1 MGEEMKTIDLCGAWS
16 GKCIGQDGTAFDF
29 SGTVPGSAIHDLIGA
44 GHLPEDIFRRDN
56 AEAVRAFED
65 CDYIYK
71 KEFTYSGE
79 SKHLF
84 LRFER
89 IDTYAD
95 VLLNGEKIYHSEN
108 GNIRHEIDV
117 TEYIKQG
124 ENTLEVRLYS
134 PTKWVEGR
142 PARTGAFTTER
153 MYTRRMQC
161 TYGWDW
167 VARFLTCGLG
177 ECTLLSM
184 EDMEILPENVYLVT
198 TDADAE
204 SATVRADITF
214 PFAYAG
220 RVLEFSLLNAQ
231 GETVSYL
238 LKYCKE
244 DFVRLYFDVEAP
256 ELWYPNG
263 YGAQPLYTFCVKDN
277 GELIY
282 SEKIGIRTVKI
293 MQLPD
298 KAGSEN
304 YNLCRSIKNPEYD
317 FNEAFSGF
325 VLKINGEKIFCQGA
339 NWVPCVPY
347 HMGNIDARQ
356 TEILELCAG
365 AGVNMLRI
373 WGGGAFETKHFYDE
387 CTRLGIMVTQDFL
400 MACGS
405 YPEDE
410 DWFIGELRKEAEYV
424 VRHARNQA
432 CLVWWSGDNE
442 NAVEGSDTDEN
453 YCGRRSAYEG
463 IAPVLYK
470 EDPYRRFLPSSPF
483 GGKFY
488 ASNTVGTTHNTQFL
502 SQTFRYLEGEDLS
515 DYKETLKRYRA
526 RFIAEE
532 PQFGAVALPTLRRF
546 MSESDIF
553 ENDAMWRYHMKSN
566 PAMRMELFD
575 YMISMAEKIL
585 GEYADGEDKLFKL
598 QYLQYE
604 WLRVVMEQAKRERA
618 LCSGIIF
625 WMMNDCWPASAGW
638 ALIDYY
644 NIPKVAYYAFKR
656 CAKTVLASVD
666 YEDEKYRIYVV
677 NDGEE
682 TDVRVCM
689 KILSADRTE
698 LKEVK
703 TMDVHLPK
711 FSSVVVFEEENL
723 LSDGEVLLCDVVG
736 DSCHDRAFYR
746 HGALPIV
753 PAEVCYDIDE
763 ENGVVSVRAG
773 EKYVHTIM
781 ISGDVLLSD
790 NGFSLLPHEERTISY
805 KMAGNRSEVD
815 LSVIAYTLA

>member
-1 MGEEMKTIDLCGAWS
+1 MKTIDLCGAWS

-29 SGTVPGSAIHDLIGA
+29 TGTVPGSAIHDLVGA
-44 GHLPEDIFRRDN
+44 GRLPKNIFWRDN

-95 VLLNGEKIYHSEN
+95 VLLNGEQIYHSEN
-108 GNIRHEIDV
+108 GNIRHEMNV
-117 TEYIKQG
+117 TERIKQG

-134 PTKWVEGR
+134 PSRWVKDM
-142 PARTGAFTTER
+142 PLHTGAFTTER
-153 MYTRRMQC
+153 MNTRRMQC

-167 VARFLTCGLG
+167 VARFLTSGLG
-177 ECTLLSM
+177 ECMLISM

-204 SATVRADITF
+204 SASVRADITF

-244 DFVRLYFDVEAP
+244 DFVRIYFDVESP

-298 KAGSEN
+298 KVGSEN
-304 YNLCRSIKNPEYD
+304 YNLCLSIKNKEYD
-317 FNEAFSGF
+317 FNDAFSGF
-325 VLKINGEKIFCQGA
+325 VLKINGEKVFCQGA
-339 NWVPCVPY
+339 NWVPCLPY

-656 CAKTVLASVD
+656 CAKTVLASLD
-666 YEDEKYRIYVV
+666 YEDEKYRVYVV

-682 TDVRVCM
+682 TDVRVCV
-689 KILSADRTE
+689 KILSVDRTE

-746 HGALPIV
+746 HGGLPMV
-753 PAEVCYDIDE
+753 PVKVCYDIDK
-763 ENGVVSVRAG
+763 ENGTVTVRASD
-773 EKYVHTIM
+773 KYVHAV
-781 ISGDVLLSD
+781 VLCADAVLSD
-790 NGFSLLPHEERTISY
+790 NGFSLLPYEERTIAY
-805 KMAGNRSEVD
+805 RSVSNTED
-815 LSVIAYTLA
+815 IHLSVVAYTLA